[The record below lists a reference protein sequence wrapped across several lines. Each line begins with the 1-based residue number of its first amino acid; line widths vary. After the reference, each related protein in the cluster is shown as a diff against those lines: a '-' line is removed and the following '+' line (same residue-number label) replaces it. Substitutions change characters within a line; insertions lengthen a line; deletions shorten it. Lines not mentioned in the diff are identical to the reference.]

1 MNGSGINGSD
11 GSGTNGV
18 PGSLAADG
26 ISFSYPARG
35 LFNRTRPGT
44 LNGISLRLT
53 PGGSTALVGSSGSGK
68 STLVRIL
75 LALAKPSCGS
85 VSLDGRRVQ
94 PGRAGGLHW
103 YRRRVQYVPQDPAG
117 SLDPRMTVAQLL
129 TEPLRQL
136 RMDGNHP
143 ALVRRALDRVE
154 VPAALLNRRPGE
166 LSGGQNQRVAIA
178 RALVVSPSYL
188 LADEPV
194 SGLDLPLRD
203 TVLTLLDGL
212 VRDDGM
218 GLLLVTHDLA
228 TAAGMCGSTAVLA
241 GGRIIE
247 HGPTGQVLGNPAH
260 EATAALLAA
269 SPALRHGAGPMNG
282 AAA

>member
-1 MNGSGINGSD
+1 M
-11 GSGTNGV
+11 GSGTDGV
-18 PGSLAADG
+18 PGTLAADG
-26 ISFSYPARG
+26 VSFSYPARG
-35 LFNRTRPGT
+35 LLNRTRPEILDGV
-44 LNGISLRLT
+44 SLRLA
-53 PGGSTALVGSSGSGK
+53 PGSSTALVGSSGSGK
-68 STLVRIL
+68 STLVRVL
-75 LALAKPSCGS
+75 LALAKPSGGT
-85 VSLDGRRVQ
+85 VSLDGRRVR
-94 PGRAGGLHW
+94 PGRSGALRW
-103 YRRRVQYVPQDPAG
+103 YRRTVQYVPQDPAG

-136 RMDGNHP
+136 RIQGNHA
-143 ALVRRALDRVE
+143 ALVRQALDRVE

-166 LSGGQNQRVAIA
+166 LSGGENQRVAIA

-203 TVLTLLDGL
+203 TVLGLLDGL
-212 VRDDGM
+212 VREDGM

-241 GGRIIE
+241 GGRITE
-247 HGPTGQVLGNPAH
+247 YGPTRQVLDSPAH

-269 SPALRHGAGPMNG
+269 SPDLRHRAVAGNG
-282 AAA
+282 AAT